1 MQEVFLKLLAL
12 SLTGSLFALAVML
25 VRLLFRKA
33 PRWIFC
39 ALWGVVA
46 LRLILPFSIESSISI
61 IPESIANGNIITS
74 IGDYYVGN
82 VDTYYESNAGYSNA
96 VEAGRQPHY
105 SDEGNYV
112 VTEQGSLKEPATIA
126 DTVFPILS
134 WVWITGM
141 TAMLA
146 YLAISFLL
154 LRRKMA
160 EATLL
165 RDNIWQCEQVDSP
178 FVLGFI
184 KPRIYLP
191 YAISES
197 DIANVIAHEKAH
209 LSRKD
214 HWWKPIGFLLLAMHW
229 FNPILWVAYIL
240 LCRDIE
246 AACDEKVIQHMEK
259 DEMRAYS
266 TALLHC
272 SIHRRRI
279 SACPLAFGEVG
290 VKERIKSVMNYKKPA
305 FWIIVAAVISCI
317 AVAVC
322 FLTNP
327 VHQVSYEEAE
337 QFYQQI
343 SAERPFMTDEEV
355 FATHAEIFE
364 MIAQG
369 SASEQGKFAKLTRE
383 IINSSNLQFEDDE
396 VFDLAKDYA
405 TVYSR
410 LAKGDR
416 DFGVEK
422 LKAKSLSKSTAQL
435 DFSYWGEMWYSV
447 KMLEI
452 GDQWVTGEF
461 TDPYQGELG
470 QYLLLV
476 QFHDAAPSRKFIEQ
490 YPFST
495 DHKLRIPGLGNK
507 HKMTMRIKSNAD
519 HGYDVYIGSDEPFWV
534 EEQSSVR
541 LYRVI
546 GTVSVELHFGH
557 KTDATAFDPYT
568 VPVFSTEV
576 GNVQTQVENIKH
588 KLSASGSFRI
598 DDKGAISYDR
608 FETGEQLP
616 IQMTDEEATR
626 QATTYLNK
634 LGLLPTDQY
643 RTVVS
648 RVTRSTINPNGE
660 ENLPPETVSI
670 NVTFYRVFNGIDVIS
685 DQEDGIILSF
695 DAQGLCSLQYFW
707 RSVEASEIPEEAT
720 PISAEYA
727 YQIYQVQW
735 DTRHGTCCD
744 PSENPEIFNA
754 YLHLNGVTRPC
765 WVIAEDNPYINAW
778 FIDMLTGEILY

>member
-74 IGDYYVGN
+74 IGDHYVGN

-146 YLAISFLL
+146 YLAVSFLL
-154 LRRKMA
+154 LKRKMS

-165 RDNIWQCEQVDSP
+165 RSNIWQCEQVDSP

-191 YAISES
+191 YELSET
-197 DIANVIAHEKAH
+197 DIANVIAHEQAH
-209 LSRKD
+209 IQRKD
-214 HWWKPIGFLLLAMHW
+214 HWWKPIGFLFLSIHW

-246 AACDEKVIQHMEK
+246 AACDEKVIKHMEK

-266 TALLHC
+266 TALLNC
-272 SIHRRRI
+272 SVHRRRI
-279 SACPLAFGEVG
+279 AACPLAFGEVG
-290 VKERIKSVMNYKKPA
+290 VKERIKHVMNYKKPA
-305 FWIIVAAVISCI
+305 FWIIIATAIICI

-343 SAERPFMTDEEV
+343 SADLPSMTDDEC
-355 FATHAEIFE
+355 FAAYAEIFE
-364 MIAQG
+364 LIARG
-369 SASEQGKFAKLTRE
+369 SASEQNKFAKLTRE
-383 IINSSNLQFEDDE
+383 IVNISYQGFEDKE
-396 VFDLAKDYA
+396 VFDIAKDYA
-405 TVYSR
+405 IVYSR
-410 LAKGDR
+410 LAKGNR
-416 DFGVEK
+416 DFGVQK

-476 QFHDAAPSRKFIEQ
+476 QFHDADPSRKFIEQ

-648 RVTRSTINPNGE
+648 RVTRSAINLNGE

-685 DQEDGIILSF
+685 DQEDGILLSF
-695 DAQGLCSLQYFW
+695 DAQGLSSLQYFW

-765 WVIAEDNPYINAW
+765 WVIAEENPYINAW

>member
-1 MQEVFLKLLAL
+1 MMGIFK
-12 SLTGSLFALAVML
+12 
-25 VRLLFRKA
+25 RLLC
-33 PRWIFC
+33 I
-39 ALWGVVA
+39 
-46 LRLILPFSIESSISI
+46 
-61 IPESIANGNIITS
+61 
-74 IGDYYVGN
+74 
-82 VDTYYESNAGYSNA
+82 
-96 VEAGRQPHY
+96 
-105 SDEGNYV
+105 
-112 VTEQGSLKEPATIA
+112 
-126 DTVFPILS
+126 
-134 WVWITGM
+134 
-141 TAMLA
+141 
-146 YLAISFLL
+146 LL
-154 LRRKMA
+154 LP
-160 EATLL
+160 
-165 RDNIWQCEQVDSP
+165 V
-178 FVLGFI
+178 
-184 KPRIYLP
+184 
-191 YAISES
+191 
-197 DIANVIAHEKAH
+197 
-209 LSRKD
+209 
-214 HWWKPIGFLLLAMHW
+214 
-229 FNPILWVAYIL
+229 L
-240 LCRDIE
+240 LCGCAR
-246 AACDEKVIQHMEK
+246 H
-259 DEMRAYS
+259 
-266 TALLHC
+266 T
-272 SIHRRRI
+272 
-279 SACPLAFGEVG
+279 
-290 VKERIKSVMNYKKPA
+290 
-305 FWIIVAAVISCI
+305 
-317 AVAVC
+317 
-322 FLTNP
+322 
-327 VHQVSYEEAE
+327 SYEETA
-337 QFYQQI
+337 QLYQQMAADLP
-343 SAERPFMTDEEV
+343 SMTEEER
-355 FATHAEIFE
+355 FAAYAEILDR
-364 MIAQG
+364 IAQG
-369 SASEQGKFAKLTRE
+369 SVSEQDKFAELTRE
-383 IINSSNLQFEDDE
+383 ILNSSNLQFEDDE

-405 TVYSR
+405 IVYSR
-410 LAKGDR
+410 LAKGNR
-416 DFGVEK
+416 DFGVQK

-476 QFHDAAPSRKFIEQ
+476 QFHDADPSRKFIEQ

-648 RVTRSTINPNGE
+648 RVTRSAINLNGE

-685 DQEDGIILSF
+685 DQEDGILLSF